1 MTINSSETSL
11 AANYGFGLSAD
22 QEIIEGVTLFARY
35 GSQRGSVS
43 EVEHAW
49 SAGLGI
55 TGKFFGRDED
65 TVGLAY
71 GQAIMG
77 KDWKSLDEDT
87 GRDSGGE
94 RRLEI
99 YYSIKAGNYLKI
111 SPNMQL
117 VKNPL
122 GDKGNNSAWALGVR
136 AHFNL
141 SKGFRN

>member
-1 MTINSSETSL
+1 MTIHSSETSL
-11 AANYGFGLSAD
+11 AANYELGLSAD

-49 SAGLGI
+49 SAGLGV

-65 TVGLAY
+65 TMGLAY

-77 KDWKSLDEDT
+77 KDWKSLDDDT
-87 GRDSGGE
+87 GWDSVSE
-94 RRLEI
+94 RRFEI

-111 SPNMQL
+111 SPNLQL

-122 GDKGNNSAWALGVR
+122 GDKGNSGAWAFGAR
-136 AHFNL
+136 ANL
-141 SKGFRN
+141 SK